1 MIVVKPVTKILDKG
15 EQIFTLNMPEMTF
28 KEGAIYALIG
38 ANGSGKSTY
47 GKYLLQQLKPQAG
60 YMAQKSYAF
69 NMSVEKNIMV
79 NSANSIEDRQKCAY
93 LMEKLKL
100 TSIAKRNAKAVSGGE
115 NARMALARIMMKD
128 YRLLVLDEPTA
139 AMDQESTLASEQLIK
154 EYCRNHSCSIVL
166 ITHSLAQAKRLADEV
181 IFMDNGRPV
190 EMGSSEELLDNPK
203 KEETKRYI
211 EFYGY

>member
-1 MIVVKPVTKILDKG
+1 MITAKPVTKTLDKG
-15 EQIFTLNMPEMTF
+15 AKSFTLSIPEMSF
-28 KEGAIYALIG
+28 KEGVIYALIG

-47 GKYLLQQLKPQAG
+47 GKLLLQELKPQAG

-93 LMEKLKL
+93 LMDKLKL
-100 TSIAKRNAKAVSGGE
+100 AAIANRNAKAVSGGE

-128 YRLLVLDEPTA
+128 YRLLILEEPTA
-139 AMDQESTLASEQLIK
+139 AMDQESTLSSEHLIK
-154 EYCRNHSCSIVL
+154 EYCQKYKCSIIL

-181 IFMDNGRPV
+181 IFIDNGSLI
-190 EMGSSEELLDNPK
+190 EMGPSEMLLGNPK

>member
-1 MIVVKPVTKILDKG
+1 MITAKPVTKTLDKG
-15 EQIFTLNMPEMTF
+15 AKSFTLSIPEMSF
-28 KEGAIYALIG
+28 KEGVIYALIG

-47 GKYLLQQLKPQAG
+47 GKLLLQELKSQAG

-69 NMSVEKNIMV
+69 NMSVENNIMV

-93 LMEKLKL
+93 LMDKLKL
-100 TSIAKRNAKAVSGGE
+100 AAIANRNAKAVSGGE

-128 YRLLVLDEPTA
+128 YRLLILDEATA
-139 AMDQESTLASEQLIK
+139 AMDQESTLASEHLIK
-154 EYCRNHSCSIVL
+154 EYCQKHKCSIIL

-181 IFMDNGRPV
+181 IFIDNGRLI
-190 EMGSSEELLDNPK
+190 EMGPYEMLLGNPK

>member
-1 MIVVKPVTKILDKG
+1 MITAKPVTKTLDKG
-15 EQIFTLNMPEMTF
+15 AKSFTLSIPEMSF
-28 KEGAIYALIG
+28 KEGVIYALIG

-47 GKYLLQQLKPQAG
+47 GKLLLQELKSQAG

-69 NMSVEKNIMV
+69 NMSVENNIMV

-93 LMEKLKL
+93 LMDKLKL
-100 TSIAKRNAKAVSGGE
+100 AAIANRNAKAVSGGE

-128 YRLLVLDEPTA
+128 YRLLILDEPTA
-139 AMDQESTLASEQLIK
+139 AMDQESTLASEHLIK
-154 EYCRNHSCSIVL
+154 EYCQKHKCSIIL

-181 IFMDNGRPV
+181 IFIDNGRLI
-190 EMGSSEELLDNPK
+190 EMGPSEMLLGNPK